1 MKIKELTLK
10 NFANFKEVS
19 VSFDDNVTY
28 LIGNNGA
35 GKSSIGLMGI
45 WFIFQGIAE
54 KQSKGK
60 DVIIGER
67 FRFIGDFGKTASGEI
82 TLYDEKTQSEIKV
95 IRKLTKDTSFISFIA
110 PEGMELDQKWL
121 DDLFNVFM
129 INPKKFTE
137 LSSKEQ
143 ALALGID
150 TNKFDSEI
158 KELRGTITQNRT
170 AIKAIDQS
178 IQQIP
183 LVGGDDNVEDP
194 TEVEKLL
201 KDANDKNERAKE
213 VAALH
218 EQYQKRLKELE
229 DEVKVVSDRIRT
241 LPPITP
247 LVDTTEL
254 TNRWKKSLEQKGNL
268 QSRKTRET
276 LVSQKDKLIEETT
289 AIMEKVEEVKANRA
303 DFIQSFKL
311 QDKVLSINEEGEL
324 LLRGKPIK
332 EPYFSSGELIKI
344 IPAIFSQMDNELK
357 FIFLQDFSL
366 LDDENR
372 DKIVKFL
379 INKGYQ
385 LVIEIVGEEP
395 IKDKN
400 CIILREGQVVT
411 GDDPPD
417 EENFI
422 I

>member
-19 VSFDDNVTY
+19 VSSDDNVTY

>member
-10 NFANFKEVS
+10 NFANLKEVS